1 MVKIPSSAIPANYLP
16 KGWMVVTTRRR
27 KGSTKGHQDKTYYNP
42 SFQKFRSL
50 RAVHAHIA
58 ATDPDPL
65 PSGVTEAT
73 PVVVP
78 ETIVIDDN
86 DGNDVIVIDSSS
98 DDESDGDSGYE
109 DNGE

>member
-1 MVKIPSSAIPANYLP
+1 MVKIPSSAIPATYLP
-16 KGWMVVTTRRR
+16 KGWMVVTTTRR

-58 ATDPDPL
+58 ATL
-65 PSGVTEAT
+65 PTDVTEAT